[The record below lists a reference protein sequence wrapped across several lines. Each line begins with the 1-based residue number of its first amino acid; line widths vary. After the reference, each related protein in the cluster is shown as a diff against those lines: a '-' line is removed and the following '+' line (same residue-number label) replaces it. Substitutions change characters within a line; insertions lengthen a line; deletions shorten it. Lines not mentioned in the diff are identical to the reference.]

1 MENTACKYTSMLLG
15 LLPYVDL
22 EDVNEILNTLW
33 RKQKKVEMACCSMLR
48 E

>member
-22 EDVNEILNTLW
+22 EDVNEILNTLQ
-33 RKQKKVEMACCSMLR
+33 RKQKKV
-48 E
+48 